1 MLKEIIALEILDDSL
16 DGGTTKPMLV
26 ICDDG
31 NKYVLK
37 IFKEIHAKQ
46 RCYTGA
52 EVCAYLLAK
61 EFNLCIP
68 DGALIT
74 IPIQLIELIKKSNKS
89 LYRELATKDYSKP
102 CFGSLYLETLP
113 TYTPT
118 LKDKY
123 LDLDELETI
132 FAFDLFILNED
143 RKNTKPNILKSSE
156 HYFLIDHEKA
166 FEGSA
171 YALKQFKENELVHY
185 YKSHI
190 FFKTLMK
197 IKKKHPNSVN
207 FETFIEFLR
216 FLNLKT
222 LRKQIER
229 LETLEYSV
237 SECYEWLNYL
247 EEIKKNSTK
256 FVDLLKKNLD
266 S

>member
-1 MLKEIIALEILDDSL
+1 M
-16 DGGTTKPMLV
+16 
-26 ICDDG
+26 
-31 NKYVLK
+31 
-37 IFKEIHAKQ
+37 
-46 RCYTGA
+46 
-52 EVCAYLLAK
+52 
-61 EFNLCIP
+61 
-68 DGALIT
+68 
-74 IPIQLIELIKKSNKS
+74 
-89 LYRELATKDYSKP
+89 
-102 CFGSLYLETLP
+102 
-113 TYTPT
+113 
-118 LKDKY
+118 
-123 LDLDELETI
+123 DELETI

-190 FFKTLMK
+190 FFQTLMK
-197 IKKKHPNSVN
+197 IEKKHPNSVN

-229 LETLEYSV
+229 LESLEYSV

-256 FVDLLKKNLD
+256 FVELLKKKLH